1 MASPPPTRWAPRYCC
16 RRNIWIPIVFHPCAN
31 VGNGILHTDPNTK
44 VIQTAILLPVCGWVM
59 WHDRVLFFTRS
70 QHPTGDA
77 MTPRPAST
85 STAEV
90 VRQAVALL
98 DAEGPDAFSMRKLG
112 AAMGVDPMTVY
123 HHVPNKAALF
133 DLVVDELW
141 SGLAPAVDGGW
152 QQQVASLAHE
162 LRRVLLEHPRLV
174 QLVGTRPMV
183 TPRLL
188 GLADELVARL
198 DGQGLPPAQAMR
210 LLDCVVAFTVGKVQA
225 EVRQPVGGDG
235 VVPEQALA
243 AMTETAPHLA
253 RALAT
258 GYGWQ
263 PDDEFSNGL
272 GALLA
277 GWPVSSGS
285 TAGS

>member
-174 QLVGTRPMV
+174 QLVGARPMV
-183 TPRLL
+183 APGYLDWPTSSWL
-188 GLADELVARL
+188 GWTAR
-198 DGQGLPPAQAMR
+198 DCRPHRRCGCWTAWWPSPSARSRRRCANPSVVTASPPNR
-210 LLDCVVAFTVGKVQA
+210 
-225 EVRQPVGGDG
+225 P
-235 VVPEQALA
+235 
-243 AMTETAPHLA
+243 
-253 RALAT
+253 
-258 GYGWQ
+258 
-263 PDDEFSNGL
+263 
-272 GALLA
+272 
-277 GWPVSSGS
+277 WPQ
-285 TAGS
+285 

>member
-1 MASPPPTRWAPRYCC
+1 
-16 RRNIWIPIVFHPCAN
+16 
-31 VGNGILHTDPNTK
+31 
-44 VIQTAILLPVCGWVM
+44 
-59 WHDRVLFFTRS
+59 
-70 QHPTGDA
+70 
-77 MTPRPAST
+77 MTPRPPST

-90 VRQAVALL
+90 VRHAIALL
-98 DAEGPDAFSMRKLG
+98 DEQGPEAFSMRKLG
-112 AAMGVDPMTVY
+112 TAMGVDPMTVY
-123 HHVPNKAALF
+123 HHVPHKAALF

-141 SGLAPAVDGGW
+141 SGLHPQTDGDW
-152 QQQVASLAHE
+152 REQVASLARE

-174 QLVGTRPMV
+174 QLVGTRPIV
-183 TPRLL
+183 TPRLM
-188 GLADELVARL
+188 GLADQMVGRL

-225 EVRQPVGGDG
+225 EVRQPVGGDD
-235 VVPEQALA
+235 VDPEQALREMA
-243 AMTETAPHLA
+243 EHTPHIA

-263 PDDEFSNGL
+263 PDEEFETGL

-277 GWPVSSGS
+277 GWPVSNDS